1 MFEFQVMGMVILGA
15 LLLILLIF
23 VMLEMHSNR
32 IVDRMWNNAQL
43 LKPELFLT
51 EPNEKI
57 ETASDNDSIPDM
69 DGLPQALNE
78 TMTDQIDTVVKLTF
92 DRKTNRLM
100 VDSATVVRFMLCIVL
115 MKFNKLD
122 NKSVVRNIMVWL
134 TDKMFSTGQTKLTTN
149 NNVG

>member
-1 MFEFQVMGMVILGA
+1 MFEFQVMGMVVLGA

-32 IVDRMWNNAQL
+32 IVDRIWDNAQL

-69 DGLPQALNE
+69 DRLPQALNE
-78 TMTDQIDTVVKLTF
+78 TMTDQIDTVVRLTF

-134 TDKMFSTGQTKLTTN
+134 TDKMFSPGRTKLTAN

>member
-1 MFEFQVMGMVILGA
+1 MFEFQVMGMVVLGA

-32 IVDRMWNNAQL
+32 IVDRIWDNAQL

-57 ETASDNDSIPDM
+57 ETASDSDSIPDM

-78 TMTDQIDTVVKLTF
+78 TMNDQIDTVVRLTF

-134 TDKMFSTGQTKLTTN
+134 TDKMFSPRQTKLTAN

>member
-32 IVDRMWNNAQL
+32 IVDRIWDNAQL

-51 EPNEKI
+51 EPNEKV

-78 TMTDQIDTVVKLTF
+78 TMNDQIDTVVRLTF

-134 TDKMFSTGQTKLTTN
+134 TDKMFSPGRTKLTAN